1 MLFNKIGLY
10 LSILSIII
18 LLSRV
23 LLYLMNRRAD
33 VWPHNNNLVRLI
45 GVKSKCALIEVGLI
59 KMKIISVVVKI
70 ISAKTKFIEEN
81 FKVMIKNNL

>member
-1 MLFNKIGLY
+1 
-10 LSILSIII
+10 
-18 LLSRV
+18 
-23 LLYLMNRRAD
+23 MNRRAD